1 MNDNQFRQLLE
12 RLGLSWEGYRKVRKG
27 VKKRICRHM
36 HQLGCQTVEAYLLV
50 LGRDSGVRYHCERL
64 MTVSISRFFRDPGL
78 WRTLADEIL
87 PMIFKENTMSM
98 KVWSAGCACGEEA
111 YSMKILCEMMAS
123 RVKQMPDVEIW
134 ATDMNPDYLKRAQ
147 TGIYSASSLKELPQ
161 ALRTR
166 YFRPAQQQH
175 AYRINEPLK
184 KGLIWRVHNLLSD
197 PPDSQFQLIFLRNS
211 LLTYYRDALKLPA
224 LEKVVDSLAQGGF
237 LVIGRHEKIPSK
249 VPGLLPFGGYSLF
262 AKALN
267 NSSIITDSTLEYGG

>member
-12 RLGLSWEGYRKVRKG
+12 RLGLCWGGYRKVRKG
-27 VKKRICRHM
+27 VKKRIRRHM

-50 LGRDSGVRYHCERL
+50 LGQDSAARYHCERL
-64 MTVSISRFFRDPGL
+64 MSVCISRFFRDLDL

-87 PMIFKENTMSM
+87 PSIFKENTMSM
-98 KVWSAGCACGEEA
+98 KVWSAGCACGEEP
-111 YSMKILCEMMAS
+111 YSMKILCETMAPG
-123 RVKQMPDVEIW
+123 VKYMPDVEIW

-166 YFRPAQQQH
+166 YFRPTQQQH

-184 KGLIWRVHNLLSD
+184 KGLIWRVHNLLSG

-224 LEKVVDSLAQGGF
+224 FEKVVGSLAQSGF
-237 LVIGRHEKIPSK
+237 LIIGAHEQIP
-249 VPGLLPFGGYSLF
+249 PGTNELVPFGSHSYIF
-262 AKALN
+262 QKE
-267 NSSIITDSTLEYGG
+267 D